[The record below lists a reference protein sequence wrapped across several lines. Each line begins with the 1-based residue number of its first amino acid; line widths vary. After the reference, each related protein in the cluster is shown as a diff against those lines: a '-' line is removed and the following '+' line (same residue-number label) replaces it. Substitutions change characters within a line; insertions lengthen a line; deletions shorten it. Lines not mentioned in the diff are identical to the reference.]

1 MNSVE
6 EPGLKPDLILSATG
20 IQLLSF
26 QEITK
31 AVDLRHADGGPRS
44 QVLVAAVAAEMNSAL
59 VVHGAV
65 RL

>member
-31 AVDLRHADGGPRS
+31 AVDLRFQLGLHA
-44 QVLVAAVAAEMNSAL
+44 
-59 VVHGAV
+59 
-65 RL
+65 